1 VIANQ
6 DILAHSAMTGASEA
20 IWKFLRA
27 KSGRLSTL
35 TPRDIGGGF
44 RMRTKRTLL
53 ALATVLAA
61 GLVLS
66 ACDEAEQ
73 DRILRYEKGTYLG
86 KTDQALSSQQQA
98 ALRARSRLQE
108 GK

>member
-1 VIANQ
+1 
-6 DILAHSAMTGASEA
+6 
-20 IWKFLRA
+20 
-27 KSGRLSTL
+27 
-35 TPRDIGGGF
+35 
-44 RMRTKRTLL
+44 MRTKRTLL
-53 ALATVLAA
+53 ALAAVLTA

-86 KTDQALSSQQQA
+86 KTDQALSDRQLA
-98 ALRARSRLQE
+98 ALRARSRMQE